1 MKYDLT
7 IMGLGYIGLPMAA
20 LSAFHGMNVLGVD
33 IRADIVDTV
42 NAGKIHLEEPGLL
55 EVVEPA
61 VKSGKLRAALQPA
74 ASNIFMIAVP
84 TPVDHHTHQPDMTL
98 VESAAAMIAKVVEEN
113 DLVILQSTSPVG
125 ATRHNV
131 KAIIEKLRPEL
142 TDKVD
147 YVYCPERAI
156 PGKTMHE
163 MIYNDRA
170 IGGLTPRAT
179 ERGIK
184 FYSHHIKG
192 KLLET
197 TAETAE
203 MVKLVE
209 NASRDVQIAF
219 ANELSLVCDKMG
231 LNVWDVIRLANHH
244 PRVNILQPGPGVGG
258 HCIAVDPWFIID
270 AAPEQSPLMRTAR
283 MINDGKPDWVVEKIR
298 AATAGKEK
306 PVIALLGLAYKENVD
321 DFRESPSVT
330 VADKVIAA
338 NLGEVIVIEPFMASS
353 DKYKLVAQ
361 DEALAR
367 ADVIVHLTAHDAF
380 KAINQNQLAGKTVI
394 NTRGDKLGA

>member
-20 LSAFHGMNVLGVD
+20 LSAHNGMNVLGVD

-42 NAGKIHLEEPGLL
+42 NKGEIHIEEPGLI
-55 EVVEPA
+55 EIVTPA
-61 VKSGKLRAALQPA
+61 VKSGRLHAATKPA
-74 ASNIFMIAVP
+74 PSDIFMIAVP

-98 VESAAAMIAKVVEEN
+98 VESAAGMVAAVVEAG

-125 ATRHNV
+125 ATKNNV
-131 KAIIEKLRPEL
+131 KAVIEKIRPEL
-142 TDKVD
+142 TDKID

-163 MIYNDRA
+163 MIHNDRA
-170 IGGLTPRAT
+170 IGGMTPRAT
-179 ERGIK
+179 ERGIE
-184 FYSHHIKG
+184 FYGRQIKG
-192 KLLET
+192 KLLPT
-197 TAETAE
+197 DAATAE

-219 ANELSLVCDKMG
+219 ANELSLACDQMG
-231 LNVWDVIRLANHH
+231 LNVWDVIKLANHH

-270 AAPEQSPLMRTAR
+270 AAPEQTPLMRTAR
-283 MINDGKPDWVVEKIR
+283 NVNDGKPDWVVDKVR
-298 AATAGKEK
+298 AAAAGKAN
-306 PVIALLGLAYKENVD
+306 PVICLLGLAYKENVD

-330 VADKVIAA
+330 VADKLIAA
-338 NLGEVIVIEPFMASS
+338 NIGKIIVAEPFMKSS
-353 DKYKLVAQ
+353 TVYDLVPLA
-361 DEALAR
+361 DGLAR
-367 ADVIVHLTAHDAF
+367 ADIIVHLTAHDAF
-380 KAINQNQLAGKTVI
+380 KTIPANQLDGKIVI
-394 NTRGDKLGA
+394 NTRGAKLGA